1 MFLWQENDILFGEFC
16 VYRLMSMR
24 IGRFSICFLHD
35 SNDSGILGLR
45 LYGNLLFFLGETMVI
60 LGRFLVGLNADM

>member
-1 MFLWQENDILFGEFC
+1 
-16 VYRLMSMR
+16 MR

-45 LYGNLLFFLGETMVI
+45 LYGSLLFFLGETMVI